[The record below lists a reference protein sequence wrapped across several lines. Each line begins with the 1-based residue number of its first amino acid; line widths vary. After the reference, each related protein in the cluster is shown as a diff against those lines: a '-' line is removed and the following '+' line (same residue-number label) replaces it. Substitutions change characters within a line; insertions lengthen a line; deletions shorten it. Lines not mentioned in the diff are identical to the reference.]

1 MESEMCTLLKT
12 EIMQL
17 HMNPIW
23 LIFIL
28 LATNASTLAH
38 GITNVLLHTSFVTY
52 TLLCIL
58 VDIKEIFKRLTVPY
72 NKYRKFIIT
81 FGWVHLLNPLVLLF
95 EHKYV
100 VYVHLIMCFLLHVM
114 HIHYIILVFRKM
126 NYIDKYY
133 YKILLFLNIC
143 QVFTNLCLICKYKD
157 MYKYAAIMT
166 ESVCA
171 CSLTYKRKRPIH
183 RKRNVT
189 SFIIIQN
196 AASNT

>member
-1 MESEMCTLLKT
+1 MCTLLKI

-23 LIFIL
+23 LISIV
-28 LATNASTLAH
+28 LATNSSTLAH

-52 TLLCIL
+52 TLICIL
-58 VDIKEIFKRLTVPY
+58 VDIKEIFKRLTIPY
-72 NKYRKFIIT
+72 NKYRKFIIM

-100 VYVHLIMCFLLHVM
+100 VYVHLIMCFILHVM

-126 NYIDKYY
+126 NYIDRYY

-143 QVFTNLCLICKYKD
+143 EVFTNLCLICKYKD